1 MNYLLIFS
9 NSRANDKLLAE
20 NYLGDMV
27 LTENMHTE
35 SKDFNGEEFRSDK
48 QKLDLPSTLV

>member
-1 MNYLLIFS
+1 MILTFNYL
-9 NSRANDKLLAE
+9 RENDKLLAE
-20 NYLGDMV
+20 NYMGDMV

-35 SKDFNGEEFRSDK
+35 SKDFNEDFRSDK

>member
-1 MNYLLIFS
+1 VFYSHLC
-9 NSRANDKLLAE
+9 RANDKLLAE
-20 NYLGDMV
+20 NYMGDMV

-35 SKDFNGEEFRSDK
+35 SKDFNGDFRSDK